1 MNQFRVAI
9 TIFALV
15 FVLNACNSNHFET
28 CNSGVTCP
36 PPTEEKTTPELQA
49 LRENFSGKWKFV
61 RVNTIDTLHK
71 TAGSFSSLR
80 ADMCVSYNGSID
92 FFIDAHKPVCAY
104 CYELKKG
111 ATELEFKIDASN
123 LTAFCRES
131 LQSGGIKVGGDSLV
145 IVSRDSFVV
154 KSALYRRMN
163 DDGTFKTQ

>member
-1 MNQFRVAI
+1 MQGFKIAI
-9 TIFALV
+9 IIFVLIC
-15 FVLNACNSNHFET
+15 VLNACNSKHFET
-28 CNSGVTCP
+28 CNSGTNCP
-36 PPTEEKTTPELQA
+36 PPTEEKTSPELQS
-49 LRENFSGKWKFV
+49 LRENISGKWKFV

-71 TAGSFSSLR
+71 TAGSYSSLR

-111 ATELEFKIDASN
+111 VTELEFKIDASN
-123 LTAFCRES
+123 LSAFCRES
-131 LQSGGIKVGGDSLV
+131 LQSGGIKVAGDSLV

-163 DDGTFKTQ
+163 DDGTYKTQ